1 MASLTELPRVGV
13 VFRPQLP
20 PERMREFVL
29 TAEAAGLDDVWLWE
43 DCFAEGGL
51 ASASAAL
58 AWTSTLRIGL
68 GLMPV
73 PLRNPAVAAM
83 EIATLQRLFP
93 GRFVPAVG
101 HGVLSWMEQV
111 GARVRSPMTLLRE
124 WVSAARALLHGER
137 VTTRGEYIRLDQV
150 ALDWPPETAPPVLVG
165 ARGPKTL
172 ALAGE
177 LADGLVLDA
186 GISPEGVKR
195 AVARAA
201 APRPHEVVVYV
212 LCGAGPDA
220 RDRIEA
226 ELAELR
232 QPLEDRGAFGSAED
246 VARVI
251 AGFHAVGATSVILQ
265 PTATDPDVSATIQ
278 LAAAARSALVA
289 SNTTSAGASA

>member
-265 PTATDPDVSATIQ
+265 PTAADPDVSATIQ

-289 SNTTSAGASA
+289 GASASASA

>member
-265 PTATDPDVSATIQ
+265 PTATDPDVSATIR

-289 SNTTSAGASA
+289 STSTSAGASA

>member
-111 GARVRSPMTLLRE
+111 GARVRSPLTLLRE
-124 WVSAARALLHGER
+124 WVMAARGLLHGER

-201 APRPHEVVVYV
+201 AARPHEVVVYV

-265 PTATDPDVSATIQ
+265 PTAADPDVSATIQ

-289 SNTTSAGASA
+289 SAAAASA

>member
-1 MASLTELPRVGV
+1 
-13 VFRPQLP
+13 
-20 PERMREFVL
+20 MREFVL

-58 AWTSTLRIGL
+58 AWTRSVRIGL

-83 EIATLQRLFP
+83 ELATVQRLFP

-101 HGVLSWMEQV
+101 HGVLAWMEQV
-111 GARVRSPMTLLRE
+111 GERVRSPMTLLRE
-124 WVSAARALLHGER
+124 WVTAARALLHGET
-137 VTTRGEYIRLDQV
+137 VTARGEYIHLDQV
-150 ALDWPPETAPPVLVG
+150 TLDWPPVTPPPVLVG

-186 GISPEGVKR
+186 GISADGVQR

-201 APRPHEVVVYV
+201 AVRPHEVVVYV
-212 LCGAGPDA
+212 LCGAGTQG
-220 RDRIEA
+220 RDRVEA
-226 ELAELR
+226 ELAQLR
-232 QPLEDRGAFGSAED
+232 QPLEDRGAFGSAQD

-251 AGFHAVGATSVILQ
+251 AAFHAAGATSVILQ
-265 PTATDPDVSATIQ
+265 PTAADPDVDATIALAGAARAT
-278 LAAAARSALVA
+278 LAAAAPA
-289 SNTTSAGASA
+289 